1 MDTTKILADLK
12 KRPGFAENVGM
23 VLVHNGVVRGWS
35 RADHAPVISMRV
47 HHDAERLNAICR
59 ELERRPGIFCILAEA
74 VDGEL
79 KPGDDVL
86 FLVVAGD
93 IRENVKAVFAEL
105 LDRVKAEAVVKQ
117 EATIRADRLPS
128 CLDEISGR
136 E

>member
-59 ELERRPGIFCILAEA
+59 DWKDDPVFSAFW
-74 VDGEL
+74 L
-79 KPGDDVL
+79 KRWTV
-86 FLVVAGD
+86 
-93 IRENVKAVFAEL
+93 N
-105 LDRVKAEAVVKQ
+105 
-117 EATIRADRLPS
+117 
-128 CLDEISGR
+128 SGR
-136 E
+136 ATTCCFSS